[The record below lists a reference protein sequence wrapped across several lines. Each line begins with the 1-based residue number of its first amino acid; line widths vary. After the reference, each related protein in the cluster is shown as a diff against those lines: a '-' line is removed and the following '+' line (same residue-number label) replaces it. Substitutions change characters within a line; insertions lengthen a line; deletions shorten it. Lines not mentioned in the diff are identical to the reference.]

1 MAATG
6 NEVVLV
12 RQAKIMYDELA
23 DSISSGAL
31 PPGGVTSGDIA
42 NDAVTADK
50 IAADAVTADK
60 IATGAV
66 TSDSIQDGTIQ
77 ASDIAAGVIPD
88 VSGFITKADANEA
101 YQPKGSYLT
110 SVPKATDA
118 ALGGIMLGYTEA
130 DKNYPVELD
139 GSGKAFVN
147 VPWTDTNTTY
157 NVATT
162 SADGLMSS
170 GDKAKLDG
178 LSNYTLPDASTAAI
192 GGVKIVSDT
201 DFKSY
206 LGIS

>member
-23 DSISSGAL
+23 DAISAGAL
-31 PPGGVTSGDIA
+31 PPGGVTTSDIA
-42 NDAVTADK
+42 NGAVTSAK
-50 IAADAVTADK
+50 IAADAVTNDK

-66 TSDSIQDGTIQ
+66 TSDSIANGTIT
-77 ASDIAAGVIPD
+77 AGDIAAGVIPD
-88 VSGFITKADANEA
+88 VSGFITEAEANAA

-110 SVPKATDA
+110 SVPKATTS
-118 ALGGIMLGYTEA
+118 ALGGIMLGYTESG
-130 DKNYPVELD
+130 KNYPVELD
-139 GSGKAFVN
+139 SSGKAFVN

-157 NVATT
+157 SVATIST
-162 SADGLMSS
+162 DGLMSS
-170 GDKAKLDG
+170 DDKTKLDG
-178 LSNYTLPDASTAAI
+178 LSNYVLPAASTTAI

-201 DFKSY
+201 DFKAY

>member
-12 RQAKIMYDELA
+12 RQAKIMYDKLA
-23 DSISSGAL
+23 DAISSGAL
-31 PPGGVTSGDIA
+31 PPGGVTTGDIA

-50 IAADAVTADK
+50 IAADAVTGDK

-77 ASDIAAGVIPD
+77 ASDLAAGVIPD
-88 VSGFITKADANEA
+88 VSGFITESAANEA

-118 ALGGIMLGYTEA
+118 ALGGIMLGYTES

-157 NVATT
+157 SVATT
-162 SADGLMSS
+162 DTDGLMSS
-170 GDKAKLDG
+170 GDKTKLNG
-178 LSNYTLPDASTAAI
+178 LSNYVLPEATSTTL
-192 GGVKIVSDT
+192 GGVKVATDSDAKA
-201 DFKSY
+201 F
-206 LGIS
+206 LGY

>member
-12 RQAKIMYDELA
+12 RQAKIMYDKLA
-23 DSISSGAL
+23 DAISSGAL
-31 PPGGVTSGDIA
+31 PPGGVTTGDIA

-50 IAADAVTADK
+50 IAADAVTGDK

-77 ASDIAAGVIPD
+77 ASDLAAGVIPD
-88 VSGFITKADANEA
+88 VSGFITESAANEA

-118 ALGGIMLGYTEA
+118 ALGGIMLGYTES

-147 VPWTDTNTTY
+147 VPGTDTNTTY
-157 NVATT
+157 SVATT
-162 SADGLMSS
+162 DTDGLMSS
-170 GDKAKLDG
+170 GDKTKLNG
-178 LSNYTLPDASTAAI
+178 LSNYVLPEATSTTL
-192 GGVKIVSDT
+192 GGVKVATDSDAKA
-201 DFKSY
+201 F
-206 LGIS
+206 LGY